1 MKAELKFLR
10 LKFVNFER
18 SIQKL
23 TDLNSNHLSFLEFK
37 TNNFRNYKNRHMKT
51 NVLFLLTFVF
61 IISFSSQAQRG
72 VRIAYI
78 DTEYILEKVPE
89 YQDAT
94 TQLNQKILKWKSEI
108 DEKLAQ
114 IEQKRKDLSNEKA
127 LLTKELIEERE
138 EDIAFEEKEILDYQQ
153 KRFGPNGDL
162 MIQKKQ
168 LMQPIQDQIFSA
180 VQDLAASKKYDFV
193 FDKSSDATMLYSA
206 KQFDLSEQIL
216 RSITRSSKREQAE
229 SKAEKKAA
237 QDEELLP
244 EVNEELDAREQ
255 ALEDKKTEREL
266 AAEKRREEILADRK
280 AKQLEAEARRQKII
294 EDREKAKQAKIDQRN
309 GVTETAEPKTTADPT
324 VTESKAVESK
334 AVETKG
340 TEEKVTET
348 KTKEQLIEENR
359 QKKLAEREA
368 RKKELEERK
377 KKILEERQKAKDST
391 NNNN

>member
-1 MKAELKFLR
+1 MKEELKFLR

-23 TDLNSNHLSFLEFK
+23 TDLIRNHLLFLEFK
-37 TNNFRNYKNRHMKT
+37 VNNNRNYKNRHMKT

-61 IISFSSQAQRG
+61 IFSFSSKAQRG

-78 DTEYILEKVPE
+78 DTEYILENVPE
-89 YQDAT
+89 YQEAT
-94 TQLNQKILKWKSEI
+94 LQLNQKILKWKSEI
-108 DEKLAQ
+108 EEKLSQ
-114 IEQKRKDLSNEKA
+114 IEQKRKDLSNEKT

-138 EDIAFEEKEILDYQQ
+138 EDLAFEEKEILDYQQ

-162 MIQKKQ
+162 MIQKQQ

-229 SKAEKKAA
+229 SKAERKAA
-237 QDEELLP
+237 QNEELLP
-244 EVNEELDAREQ
+244 EINQELDAREQ
-255 ALEDKKTEREL
+255 ALEDKKTARES
-266 AAEKRREEILADRK
+266 AVEKRRQEILADRE
-280 AKQLEAEARRQKII
+280 AKKLEAEARRQKILD
-294 EDREKAKQAKIDQRN
+294 EREQARQAKLDARK
-309 GVTETAEPKTTADPT
+309 GETETKEPQTNIDANMT
-324 VTESKAVESK
+324 
-334 AVETKG
+334 ETKAAEVKS

-348 KTKEQLIEENR
+348 KTREQLIEENR